1 MNDDHNI
8 SNEDNDLKGMA
19 PKLSKHSSNNPFNPS
34 NDYFD
39 SFTSKLQNRI
49 DDEEEIKALAPTLL
63 SIDKY
68 NPFDVPKDYFE
79 ELPTIIQ
86 ERVIE
91 SKKKSAGLEWL
102 ILLFRPRFAVP
113 LVVTIFIA
121 IAGIKYLNNNNI
133 KNIES
138 AEELSL
144 EDNLYYIDES
154 EILEHLTADVSFEN
168 ESVSEDDSDI
178 EDYLLDHN
186 IDESNLSNEL

>member
-19 PKLSKHSSNNPFNPS
+19 PKLSKLSSNNPFNPS

-39 SFTSKLQNRI
+39 AFTSKLQNRI

-68 NPFDVPKDYFE
+68 NPFEVPKDYFE

-86 ERVIE
+86 EKVIE
-91 SKKKSAGLEWL
+91 TSKKSSGLEWL
-102 ILLFRPRFAVP
+102 FLLFRPRFAVTMIIV
-113 LVVTIFIA
+113 LFIS
-121 IAGIKYLNNNNI
+121 IAGIYYIN
-133 KNIES
+133 KNSVKNVEL

-144 EDNLYYIDES
+144 EDNLY
-154 EILEHLTADVSFEN
+154 
-168 ESVSEDDSDI
+168 
-178 EDYLLDHN
+178 
-186 IDESNLSNEL
+186 